1 MFLSTENEPLGTPL
15 RSRGGVPR
23 KHPTI
28 AIDGPAASGKT
39 TVGRILACR
48 LGYRFLD
55 TGVMYRTLAWT
66 AMHRGVSLSDG
77 VALGKL
83 ATSDIFAFAVEEGNA
98 SSEERDK
105 HRKLYTAEVGNAAS
119 QVAQWPEVREAL
131 VKQQQNI
138 AGRGSIVMVGRDIGT
153 MVAPRADL
161 KVFLVASA
169 ETRARRRMLQTGEAD
184 SFPEVLAHMEER
196 DRRDTQRS
204 HSPLIPADDARKLDT
219 EHMDPEQVVEKIMSW
234 LGDS

>member
-1 MFLSTENEPLGTPL
+1 
-15 RSRGGVPR
+15 
-23 KHPTI
+23 
-28 AIDGPAASGKT
+28 
-39 TVGRILACR
+39 
-48 LGYRFLD
+48 
-55 TGVMYRTLAWT
+55 MYRTLAWT
-66 AMHRGVSLSDG
+66 AMHRGASLSDS

-83 ATSDIFAFAVEEGNA
+83 ATSDIFAFAVEDGNA

>member
-15 RSRGGVPR
+15 HSSGGAPS

-39 TVGRILACR
+39 TVGRVLACR
-48 LGYRFLD
+48 LGFRFLD

-66 AMHRGVSLSDG
+66 AMHKGVSLSDS

-83 ATSDIFAFAVEEGNA
+83 ATSDIFAFAVEESNA
-98 SSEERDK
+98 SSEERDE

-138 AGRGSIVMVGRDIGT
+138 AGRGPLVMVGRDIGT

-161 KVFLVASA
+161 KIFLVASA
-169 ETRARRRMLQTGEAD
+169 ETRARRRMLQTGKAD

-196 DRRDTQRS
+196 DKRDTQRS
-204 HSPLIPADDARKLDT
+204 HSPLIPAADARKLDT
-219 EHMDPEQVVEKIMSW
+219 EHMYPEQVVEKIMSW

>member
-1 MFLSTENEPLGTPL
+1 
-15 RSRGGVPR
+15 
-23 KHPTI
+23 
-28 AIDGPAASGKT
+28 
-39 TVGRILACR
+39 
-48 LGYRFLD
+48 
-55 TGVMYRTLAWT
+55 
-66 AMHRGVSLSDG
+66 
-77 VALGKL
+77 
-83 ATSDIFAFAVEEGNA
+83 
-98 SSEERDK
+98 
-105 HRKLYTAEVGNAAS
+105 
-119 QVAQWPEVREAL
+119 
-131 VKQQQNI
+131 
-138 AGRGSIVMVGRDIGT
+138 MVGRDIGT